1 MKRVMS
7 VIAAMSLLTLIPA
20 TPAAADSGGNSA
32 NADLGAVAFCQVD
45 VPTNHPND
53 RLGDCIGFQS
63 VNYRDNLDGLVAHI
77 CSFLETNYPD
87 VFYSSYDDFD
97 QCVTDRASAFLG

>member
-1 MKRVMS
+1 
-7 VIAAMSLLTLIPA
+7 MSLLMLMPA
-20 TPAAADSGGNSA
+20 SPAAAANGGSNSA

-53 RLGDCIGFQS
+53 SLGDCIGFQS
-63 VNYRDNLDGLVAHI
+63 VNYRDNFDGLVAHI
-77 CSFLETNYPD
+77 CSFLETDYPD